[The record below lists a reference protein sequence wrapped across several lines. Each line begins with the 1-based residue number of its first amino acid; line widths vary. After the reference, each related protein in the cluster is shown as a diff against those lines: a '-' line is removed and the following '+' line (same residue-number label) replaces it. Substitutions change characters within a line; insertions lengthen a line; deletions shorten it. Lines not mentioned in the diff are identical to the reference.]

1 LHHACSE
8 RTLEGLV
15 GFSEQFHRPSAK
27 ELLRM
32 QTFTR
37 WLFLGL
43 VLAWSLSHA
52 TVFGGGGEKKSPASA
67 TERIRQALDQNI
79 TVNYT
84 GQSLRDAIQHLREK
98 TSLPISLDQMV
109 LLQMGINPDENTG
122 QIELKATNEKAGA
135 VIRKALNNFRLSYV
149 VCEDAVLVTA
159 EEYAVHRQMRQRVSV
174 DIEEVPFSKAA
185 RDLARA
191 NGVNLIIDPRV
202 NNKAKEKVSL
212 QMDNLGLE
220 TAIRLL
226 AELADVK
233 SVRMG
238 NVLFV
243 TTDERAEKIRKEEQ
257 QNDPLNPNPLMPGL
271 IGQGGIGGGFGGIIG
286 GVLQGRPGVAVPGIA
301 VPDIGAPD
309 RPVDNKQAPPAPPAP
324 GNAVPGAAPA
334 RDLPAAPPQ
343 VGPAR

>member
-1 LHHACSE
+1 MRSC
-8 RTLEGLV
+8 
-15 GFSEQFHRPSAK
+15 
-27 ELLRM
+27 
-32 QTFTR
+32 TR

-52 TVFGGGGEKKSPASA
+52 SVFGGGGEKKSPASA
-67 TERIRQALDQNI
+67 TERIRQGLEQNI

-98 TSLPISLDQMV
+98 TNLPISLDQMV

-135 VIRKALNNFRLSYV
+135 VMRKALNAFRLSYV
-149 VCEDAVLVTA
+149 IFEDSVLVTT
-159 EEYAVHRQMRQRVSV
+159 EDFAVHRQMRQRVSV
-174 DIEEVPFSKAA
+174 DIEDVPFSKAA

-202 NNKAKEKVSL
+202 SAKAKEKISL
-212 QMDNLGLE
+212 QIDNLGLE

-257 QNDPLNPNPLMPGL
+257 QNDPFNPNPLLPPGAV
-271 IGQGGIGGGFGGIIG
+271 GPGGIGGFGGIN
-286 GVLQGRPGVAVPGIA
+286 VMPARPGVAVPGIA

-309 RPVDNKQAPPAPPAP
+309 RPVENKAAPPAPPAP
-324 GNAVPGAAPA
+324 GNAVPGNAAPGAAPA
-334 RDLPAAPPQ
+334 RDLPAVPPQ

>member
-1 LHHACSE
+1 MRSC
-8 RTLEGLV
+8 
-15 GFSEQFHRPSAK
+15 
-27 ELLRM
+27 
-32 QTFTR
+32 TR

-52 TVFGGGGEKKSPASA
+52 SVFGGGAAEKKAPASA
-67 TERIRQALDQNI
+67 TDRIRQALEQTV

-98 TSLPISLDQMV
+98 TNLPISLDQMV

-135 VIRKALNNFRLSYV
+135 VIRKALNHFRLSYV
-149 VCEDAVLVTA
+149 VCDEAVLVTA
-159 EEYAVHRQMRQRVSV
+159 EEYAVYRQMRQRVSV
-174 DIEEVPFSKAA
+174 DIDDVPFSKAA

-191 NGVNLIIDPRV
+191 NGVNLLIDPRV
-202 NNKAKEKVSL
+202 SAKAKEKVSL

-257 QNDPLNPNPLMPGL
+257 QNDPHNPNPLLPGM
-271 IGQGGIGGGFGGIIG
+271 IGPGGIGGGGLGLGGI
-286 GVLQGRPGVAVPGIA
+286 GVMPARPGIA
-301 VPDIGAPD
+301 VPGNAFPDIIGVPD
-309 RPVDNKQAPPAPPAP
+309 RPADNKQAPPVPPQAVVWYP
-324 GNAVPGAAPA
+324 GRAAPA
-334 RDLPAAPPQ
+334 IGLPAVPRLID
-343 VGPAR
+343 PAR